1 MPEVRNQK
9 SPLTFD
15 AISSAVM
22 AFDPAGK
29 ARMVSSEELSAWFSG
44 RLESLTRDE
53 RWLDARALAREFFLK
68 GQSDA

>member
-1 MPEVRNQK
+1 MPEVREQK
-9 SPLTFD
+9 SSLTFD

-22 AFDPAGK
+22 AFDPGSK
-29 ARMVSSEELSAWFSG
+29 ARIVSSEELSAWFSG

-68 GQSDA
+68 GQSDS